1 MTHETGGVLAG
12 GYGLRARHKT
22 SAAAAPRLG
31 GCYLT
36 ACALT
41 RAAGRDEGEKSIS
54 IRHDSCRKNLCC
66 GKRAP
71 GIIVKVGIWHYKYK
85 KTTGVAYRRLRSL
98 SFHLWQPGKPGPL
111 RHFE

>member
-1 MTHETGGVLAG
+1 MLAQGPRSGKGGNGRRERKNSFQFGMILA
-12 GYGLRARHKT
+12 
-22 SAAAAPRLG
+22 
-31 GCYLT
+31 
-36 ACALT
+36 
-41 RAAGRDEGEKSIS
+41 EKS
-54 IRHDSCRKNLCC
+54 LPT

-85 KTTGVAYRRLRSL
+85 KTTGAAHRRLRSL

>member
-1 MTHETGGVLAG
+1 MILA
-12 GYGLRARHKT
+12 
-22 SAAAAPRLG
+22 
-31 GCYLT
+31 
-36 ACALT
+36 
-41 RAAGRDEGEKSIS
+41 EKS
-54 IRHDSCRKNLCC
+54 LPT

-85 KTTGVAYRRLRSL
+85 KTTGAAHRRLRSL